1 MTQTIGFIGLGRMGL
16 PMAANLLRGGFTVR
30 AFNRTASRAQ
40 ELAGATVV
48 MSTAETAERG
58 GIVISMLT
66 DDAALR
72 AVATDDLARALGPGG
87 VHVSMSTVSPDMNGQ
102 IAESFKKHGVT
113 TIAAPVFGR
122 PEAAAAAKLWICVSG
137 DAATKQ
143 RVRPVFDA
151 MGQGVFD
158 FGEAVGAANVVKL
171 AGNFLLTAA
180 IEAMAEAAAL
190 GEKHGI
196 PRATLLNFFTAT
208 LFGCP
213 IYNNYSKRLADADFD
228 KVGFKAELALKDMR
242 LARDAAI
249 AGRVPMPTLDL
260 LCQRYLTAMANGR
273 GELDATVL
281 AGEVARQA
289 GLDWKRE

>member
-16 PMAANLLRGGFTVR
+16 PMAANLLRGGFAVR
-30 AFNRTASRAQ
+30 AYNRTASRAK
-40 ELAGATVV
+40 ELSGATVAK
-48 MSTAETAERG
+48 SATETAERG

-66 DDAALR
+66 DDAALK
-72 AVATDDLARALGPGG
+72 AIATDELARALGPGG
-87 VHVSMSTVSPDMNGQ
+87 VHVSMSTVSPDANAY

-122 PEAAAAAKLWICVSG
+122 PEAATAAKLWICVSG
-137 DAATKQ
+137 DAAAKQ
-143 RVRPVFDA
+143 RVRPAFDA

-158 FGEAVGAANVVKL
+158 FGESIGAANVVKL

-180 IEAMAEAAAL
+180 VEAMAEASAL

-196 PRATLLNFFTAT
+196 PRATLLNFFTST
-208 LFGCP
+208 LFGSP
-213 IYNNYSKRLADADFD
+213 IYNNYAKRLVDADFD

-242 LARDAAI
+242 LTRETAV

-273 GELDATVL
+273 GELDATVI

-289 GLDWKRE
+289 GLEW